1 MITNTEMDVDKLVKA
16 LDDES
21 NEPLM
26 NLTSDKIKEMNL
38 NVLKELHL
46 KKEETIDLLKKL
58 SDYKYVDEMNDMKY
72 GTYMRWIPLN
82 NPNVIKLTKGA
93 LFCELKIT
101 DNGVNII
108 CKNYGYN
115 KRCFQIKMDECLIF
129 RKLTDQEQVLLSALD
144 HLSK

>member
-1 MITNTEMDVDKLVKA
+1 MDVDKLVKA

-26 NLTSDKIKEMNL
+26 NLTTDKIKEMNL

-46 KKEETIDLLKKL
+46 KREDTIELFKKL
-58 SDYKYVDEMNDMKY
+58 KDYIYVDEMNDMKY
-72 GTYMRWIPLN
+72 GTYLRWITLN
-82 NPNVIKLTKGA
+82 NPDEIHLTKGA

-101 DNGVNII
+101 DNGVNIV
-108 CKNYGYN
+108 CKNYGYTK
-115 KRCFQIKMDECLIF
+115 KRFQIKMDECLIF
-129 RKLTDQEQVLLSALD
+129 RKLTHQELVLLSALD